1 MGHQKDKSR
10 TEDPTTD
17 QRANRHPNKSANY
30 SEDSQN
36 VLNDNVGDVDPL
48 SNEETEHA
56 RNKATEGI
64 RQGRD
69 RSEI

>member
-10 TEDPTTD
+10 TEDSTTD
-17 QRANRHPNKSANY
+17 QRANRHPSKSTNY
-30 SEDSQN
+30 SEDAQN
-36 VLNDNVGDVDPL
+36 VLNDNVGKVDPL

-69 RSEI
+69 RSET

>member
-17 QRANRHPNKSANY
+17 KRAHRHPSKSANY

-36 VLNDNVGDVDPL
+36 VLNDNVGNVDPL

-69 RSEI
+69 RSET